1 MVLCAML
8 FPQLALTAAFVLAV
22 QDVPRPVLEQHYKTK
37 SPAELAE
44 WLEQDTRPVYRYR
57 TAIASLLQVK
67 PGMTAVEIGAG
78 SGFVARELAAQV
90 GPEGRVI
97 ATELEPKLVAW
108 MREQAKARGLT
119 QFTAMEGRVDGA
131 GLEPASADGILMVNT
146 FSYLE
151 KPQAVIASTAAALKP
166 DGMLVVVDFAM
177 EGSGA
182 TRAGIDVEDVIRMA
196 TAAGFE
202 RVNESS
208 VVPGH
213 YAVRFRLRK

>member
-1 MVLCAML
+1 MMIARI
-8 FPQLALTAAFVLAV
+8 VLAAAV
-22 QDVPRPVLEQHYKTK
+22 LLAPQDVPRPVLEQHYRTK

-57 TAIASLLQVK
+57 TAIASLLQLK

-78 SGFVARELAAQV
+78 SGFVARELAVQV
-90 GPEGRVI
+90 GAEGRVI

-108 MREQAKARGLT
+108 MREQAKAQGLT
-119 QFTAMEGRVDGA
+119 QFTALEGRVDGA

-151 KPQAVIASTAAALKP
+151 KPEAVLASAAAALKP
-166 DGMLVVVDFAM
+166 AALLVIVDFPM

-182 TRAGIDVEDVIRMA
+182 TRAGIDVEDVVRMA
-196 TAAGFE
+196 TAAGLE
-202 RVNESS
+202 RVNESAL
-208 VVPGH
+208 VPGH

>member
-1 MVLCAML
+1 MMIARI
-8 FPQLALTAAFVLAV
+8 VLAAAV
-22 QDVPRPVLEQHYKTK
+22 LLAPQDVPRPVLEQHYRTK

-57 TAIASLLQVK
+57 TAIASLLQLK

-78 SGFVARELAAQV
+78 SGFVARELAVQV
-90 GPEGRVI
+90 GPRGTVI

-108 MREQAKARGLT
+108 MREQAKARGLA

-151 KPQAVIASTAAALKP
+151 KPEAVLASAAAALKP
-166 DGMLVVVDFAM
+166 DGMLVIVDFAM

-182 TRAGIDVEDVIRMA
+182 TRAGIDVEDVIRLA

-208 VVPGH
+208 LVPGH
-213 YAVRFRLRK
+213 YAVRFRVKR

>member
-1 MVLCAML
+1 MTIARL
-8 FPQLALTAAFVLAV
+8 VLAAAV
-22 QDVPRPVLEQHYKTK
+22 LLAPQDVPRPVLEQHYKSK
-37 SPAELAE
+37 SAAELAE

-78 SGFVARELAAQV
+78 SGFVARELAGQV
-90 GPEGRVI
+90 GPEGKVI

-108 MREQAKARGLT
+108 MREQATAQGLA
-119 QFTAMEGRVDGA
+119 QFTAIEGRVDGS

-146 FSYLE
+146 FSYLQ
-151 KPQAVIASTAAALKP
+151 KPEAVLASAAAALKP
-166 DGMLVVVDFAM
+166 AGMLVVVDFAM

-182 TRAGIDVEDVIRMA
+182 TRAGIDVEDVIRLA

-208 VVPGH
+208 LVPGH
-213 YAVRFRLRK
+213 YAVRFRVKR